1 MNPKENLDRLYVR
14 GKILFL
20 AFFLLLVP
28 GVTEGQY
35 AGRVSADHYLDQ
47 TMEALYSF
55 DLEQANALSSE
66 MLVRFPGHYLS
77 HFTRSQYLWWM
88 IITHPFDQRL
98 EEAYN
103 QNLIRSLTAIKPL
116 IAEGRSHSNT
126 FYFINIYAMQA
137 RLFLKKKEYLRTI
150 LSLKSCIDQIEVALG
165 NEESYPPFFLSS
177 GMYNYMSEYAR
188 DKFPFLSLYTLL
200 YPRGDK
206 VLGLKQ
212 LEMASQSGHFIWRT
226 EARYLLMKI
235 FLELEQKP
243 GEALPL
249 VRELLEQYPDH
260 LIFRMHY
267 VKILEALGEMTM
279 AASEREAL
287 LGKTRQF
294 NGISEVQ
301 RAHLLE
307 VFRQ

>member
-1 MNPKENLDRLYVR
+1 MSLKETMSLDCFR
-14 GKILFL
+14 GKILFF
-20 AFFLLLVP
+20 AFSLLFAPRVSQ
-28 GVTEGQY
+28 GQD
-35 AGRVSADHYLDQ
+35 AGRVSADHYLEQ

-55 DLEQANALSSE
+55 DLEKANALSSE

-77 HFTRSQYLWWM
+77 HFTRSQFLWWM
-88 IITHPFDQRL
+88 IITHPLDQRL

-103 QNLIRSLTAIKPL
+103 QGLGRSLTAIKPL
-116 IAEGRSHSNT
+116 INEGRSHSHT

-137 RLFLKKKEYLRTI
+137 RLFLKKKEHLRTI

-165 NEESYPPFFLSS
+165 KEESYPPFYLSS

-200 YPRGDK
+200 YPRGDMA
-206 VLGLKQ
+206 LGLEQ
-212 LEMASQSGHFIWRT
+212 LEMAARSGHFIWRT

-243 GEALPL
+243 REALPL
-249 VRELLEQYPDH
+249 VRELLEQYPDN

-267 VKILEALGEMTM
+267 VKILEALGQQTM
-279 AASEREAL
+279 AASEKEAL
-287 LGKTRQF
+287 LGKTRQV

-301 RAHLLE
+301 REYLLG
-307 VFRQ
+307 VFRE